1 MKLIIERC
9 EDQVDSLNDESK
21 PRVETVTYTKYLD
34 PVRPLAEVKFS
45 EGNDGRDWHY
55 YIEYSCP
62 SCKSRVHEY
71 QSVCHKCESKLDWT
85 KVAKIK
91 MVPTIE
97 WVYGIANGNGVR

>member
-1 MKLIIERC
+1 M
-9 EDQVDSLNDESK
+9 DVDVMSMVRMRTMEGIVDDLNDK
-21 PRVETVTYTKYLD
+21 TPRVETVTYTKYLD
-34 PVRPLAEVKFS
+34 PVRPLAEIKFS
-45 EGNDGRDWHY
+45 EGNDGRDWCY

-71 QSVCHKCESKLDWT
+71 QSECPKCESKLDWS

-97 WVYGIANGNGVR
+97 